1 MKCIKIIIVHE
12 NSNNYKA
19 GIQMT
24 KVWEG
29 CDKAPWANPLVI
41 KDDKPNS

>member
-1 MKCIKIIIVHE
+1 MKYIKITMVHE

-24 KVWEG
+24 EFGEG
-29 CDKAPWANPLVI
+29 NDEGASVHPL
-41 KDDKPNS
+41 